1 MAKNRDA
8 AVADGLNDFFSRSLT
23 TTDQLE
29 LAEFITDYLVAEI
42 DDNQG

>member
-8 AVADGLNDFFSRSLT
+8 AVADELNDFFSRSLT
-23 TTDQLE
+23 TNDQLE

-42 DDNQG
+42 DDDQG